1 MNFNFI
7 AIAAAS
13 ILPLIIGFVWYNPKV
28 FGTPWM
34 KAADMNEDKIK
45 GGNMLLIF
53 GLTIV
58 FSIFLSLALYT
69 MVIHQSHI
77 YSTLMN
83 EPALKDPNSELSI
96 WLKDFMIKY
105 GQNFRTFKHGT
116 LHGLIGSVLVALP
129 IISINALFERKS
141 FKYILINWGYWAISM
156 ALMGGI
162 ICAYA

>member
-53 GLTIV
+53 GLTIL
-58 FSIFLSLALYT
+58 FSVFLSLGLYT
-69 MVIHQSHI
+69 IVIHQSHI

-83 EPALKDPNSELSI
+83 EPALKDPNSELS
-96 WLKDFMIKY
+96 
-105 GQNFRTFKHGT
+105 N
-116 LHGLIGSVLVALP
+116 
-129 IISINALFERKS
+129 
-141 FKYILINWGYWAISM
+141 
-156 ALMGGI
+156 
-162 ICAYA
+162 